1 MEKVQHFFSSGY
13 PEQSSIMAQQFVP
26 ADEWVVEIMSQ
37 GLSSYLVLFV
47 MGLLCS
53 IVSLPLLYTLFRS
66 PRLRADSKLITCLAV
81 GDMIN
86 CLALCVMG
94 YARYELYTQGMKTG
108 MVPLETSQT
117 CAGKPYMWL
126 RLIGNVW
133 PPTVQL
139 VMGIER
145 TLACWT
151 PVFFVNHIRKRSLHA
166 CILSVLIV
174 LLFCLI
180 GVVVAFTSKEDDYV
194 KFDCGRKATF
204 SYAYGQVLY
213 CFEIAGY
220 VIGLVLNAIAYF
232 RCRLILCN
240 DAAQEQLKRI
250 RYYLAI
256 ATISTVLVALPNAKQ
271 LLLDHL
277 KTAGLDEW
285 LSQSFNWLSLIASS
299 LNIFVYL
306 ILNREFRSEFCNVFS
321 TRRITKVSIIPVQ
334 FNSGGAQPSPLK
346 EIKTVFIITSQY

>member
-1 MEKVQHFFSSGY
+1 MS
-13 PEQSSIMAQQFVP
+13 QQTVP
-26 ADEWVVEIMSQ
+26 ASEWEIEVMSQ

-66 PRLRADSKLITCLAV
+66 PHLRADSKLITCLAV

-94 YARYELYTQGMKTG
+94 YSRYELYTQSMKTG

-117 CAGKPYMWL
+117 CAGKAYMWL
-126 RLIGNVW
+126 R
-133 PPTVQL
+133 PVQIL
-139 VMGIER
+139 KG
-145 TLACWT
+145 
-151 PVFFVNHIRKRSLHA
+151 FFVVELISADEKDENSETVRSLHA

-180 GVVVAFTSKEDDYV
+180 GVIVAFTSKEDDYV

-213 CFEIAGY
+213 CFEIGGY
-220 VIGLVLNAIAYF
+220 VIGLVMNAVAYF

-256 ATISTVLVALPNAKQ
+256 ATISTLLVAIPNAKQ

-277 KTAGLDEW
+277 KEAGLDEW
-285 LSQSFNWLSLIASS
+285 LSLSFNWLSLIASS

-321 TRRITKVSIIPVQ
+321 TRRITKVSIIPVRL
-334 FNSGGAQPSPLK
+334 NSAGAQPSPTK
-346 EIKTVFIITSQY
+346 EVKTIIIITSQY